1 MEGSKLSLEF
11 PSRGG
16 GGGGGGGSGGHF
28 FQPRISHGGI
38 KAQPGKGSKG
48 GDHFIAWERAF
59 SFQFSKGRTERLK
72 KF

>member
-16 GGGGGGGSGGHF
+16 GGGDGGHF
-28 FQPRISHGGI
+28 FQPRISHGCI

-48 GDHFIAWERAF
+48 G
-59 SFQFSKGRTERLK
+59 GG
-72 KF
+72 